1 MLIPSDNKKET
12 VLLEWKLL
20 RKYDQEKGQANND
33 TEVCALGSRNQLP
46 PQKKLGKQNASEHH
60 NEIQRKSITATV
72 FLKHL

>member
-1 MLIPSDNKKET
+1 MLIPSDNKRET

-20 RKYDQEKGQANND
+20 RKCDQEKGQANND
-33 TEVCALGSRNQLP
+33 TEVEHWGAGTNP

-60 NEIQRKSITATV
+60 NEIQRKSITATA